1 MEVAEKELAPSHL
14 KLKSTLLTSAGLS
27 MSPSPRGTNSLC
39 GVSGQDREWREGAVD
54 GTVDSCV

>member
-1 MEVAEKELAPSHL
+1 MAEKELAPGHL
-14 KLKSTLLTSAGLS
+14 RLKSALLTSAGLS

-39 GVSGQDREWREGAVD
+39 GVSGQGREWREGAMD